1 MKIYFEDEELR
12 LNDFFEEVIYQTSET
27 STVYDIDASYG
38 VSACINSA
46 RYLLAQNNPNI
57 IIYTN
62 CLELFSNH
70 YAWNKEL
77 KVPEI
82 YIRHK
87 DTREFVRIDEA
98 TERALREGHNLAHL
112 YLAGE
117 FDSVT
122 NALNN
127 PSVIV
132 LK

>member
-12 LNDFFEEVIYQTSET
+12 LNDFYNEVIYKTSE
-27 STVYDIDASYG
+27 SLIVYDINASCG

-46 RYLLAQNNPNI
+46 RYLLAQNKSNI

-62 CLELFSNH
+62 CLELFNNR
-70 YAWNKEL
+70 YAWNDEL

-87 DTREFVRIDEA
+87 DTREFVRIDTA
-98 TERALREGHNLAHL
+98 TERELKEGHNLARL

-117 FDSVT
+117 FSSVT
-122 NALNN
+122 NALDTPPIIN
-127 PSVIV
+127 
-132 LK
+132 

>member
-12 LNDFFEEVIYQTSET
+12 LNDFFEEVT
-27 STVYDIDASYG
+27 STVYDINASCG

-46 RYLLAQNNPNI
+46 RQLLAQKNPNI
-57 IIYTN
+57 VIYTN
-62 CLELFSNH
+62 CLELFDNR
-70 YAWNKEL
+70 YAWNEEL

-98 TERALREGHNLAHL
+98 TDRVLREGHNLSKM
-112 YLAGE
+112 YLSGE
-117 FDSVT
+117 FDDVT
-122 NALNN
+122 NALDN

-132 LK
+132 LE